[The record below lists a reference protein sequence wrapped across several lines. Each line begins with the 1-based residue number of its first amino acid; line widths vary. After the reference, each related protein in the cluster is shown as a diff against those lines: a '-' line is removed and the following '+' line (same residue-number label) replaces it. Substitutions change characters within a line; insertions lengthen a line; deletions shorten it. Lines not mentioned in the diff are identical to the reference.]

1 MNELTKLGQ
10 AILDL
15 NEDETLTLVEK
26 KLADGDDPMAVIQE
40 CNQGMEA
47 IGKGFEKEIFFL
59 AELVKSGAIFK
70 NAMKLIE
77 PHLGDQVENTSKGT
91 VVIGTVKDDIHD
103 IGKNIVVT
111 LLKGTGYKVI
121 DLGVDVAADK
131 FVTAVKDSSAKV
143 VGLSA
148 LLNMTYPRMKEVVE
162 AFEEAGMRENVT
174 IIIGGAPCNEEVR
187 QSVGADHFA
196 TDAGKGVRIC
206 NEVYGG

>member
-1 MNELTKLGQ
+1 LNELTKLGQ

>member
-1 MNELTKLGQ
+1 LGQ

-15 NEDETLTLVEK
+15 NEEETLTLVEK
-26 KLADGDDPMAVIQE
+26 KLADGDDPMAIIQE
-40 CNQGMEA
+40 CNQGMVA

-70 NAMKLIE
+70 NAMRLLE
-77 PHLGDQVENTSKGT
+77 PHLGDQVENTSKGR

-131 FVTAVKDSSAKV
+131 FVAAVKDSGAKV

-162 AFEEAGMRENVT
+162 AFEEAGMREKVT